1 MRRTRARVGF
11 SLLEVVIAVSVL
23 SIAVLGVMS
32 AMTYSV
38 TQQNHAEL
46 VPVAAYYAQQ
56 IMEDIKINRRHTS
69 VAAPGVPSAASGMN
83 SPTLVPI
90 DDPPFTA
97 VFNRVRDTNGDN
109 LIDGNDAFVNLERY
123 QRSVTMTRLSN
134 NPANYRY
141 NMIRVLVTVAWS
153 ENAGVGDQG
162 ANVVTRRFRLEAVL
176 N

>member
-1 MRRTRARVGF
+1 MARVGF

-69 VAAPGVPSAASGMN
+69 VAAPGVPSPASGMN
-83 SPTLVPI
+83 SATLVPI

-109 LIDGNDAFVNLERY
+109 LIDGNDAFVNLDRY

-134 NPANYRY
+134 NPAHYRY
-141 NMIRVLVTVAWS
+141 NLIQVVVTIAWP
-153 ENAGVGDQG
+153 ENSGVGDQG
-162 ANVVTRRFRLEAVL
+162 ANVVTRRLRLEAVL